1 MKRFVNLPTG
11 SRSRRLNGHD
21 YGRGT
26 YFITTRTF
34 RGEHLFGG
42 VERGRMYLDE
52 FGQMAFEEW
61 QRTGELRSNV
71 TLDAFVIMP
80 NHIHGILCIT
90 RSDPADEAKL
100 DWSRVA
106 RLATTNAQPNPDMPP
121 GLEKPRPGTL
131 STIVG
136 AFKSAV
142 TRRIN
147 RMRNTPSA
155 SVWQPSFYDRIIRSE
170 RALFAVRRY
179 IRTNPPRWHCDRFY
193 S

>member
-1 MKRFVNLPTG
+1 MKRFVNLPPG

-21 YGRGT
+21 HTRGT

-42 VERGRMYLDE
+42 VERGRMHVNE
-52 FGQMAFEEW
+52 FGQVVVDEW
-61 QRTGELRSNV
+61 CRTGELRSNV
-71 TLDAFVIMP
+71 TLDAFIVMP
-80 NHIHGILCIT
+80 DHVHGILCIT
-90 RSDPADEAKL
+90 RSDSADEAKSEG
-100 DWSRVA
+100 SRKA
-106 RLATTNAQPNPDMPP
+106 RLATTRAETNSEMPP
-121 GLEKPRPGTL
+121 GLEKRRPGTL

-136 AFKSAV
+136 AFKAAV

-147 RMRNTPSA
+147 RLRNSQGDA
-155 SVWQPSFYDRIIRSE
+155 VWQPSFYDRIIRTE

-179 IRTNPPRWHCDRFY
+179 IRTNPERWHRGRFY